1 MLYKNDIRIRPS
13 SPHFLTA
20 VFVFWFQE
28 IVQDPIW
35 HRIVFT
41 QDWHPADHISFYSN
55 WRLRAL
61 DPAWDAAHLSHNV
74 SLFEEVVFAREPTPY
89 AQILWPD
96 HCVQGSEGEEH
107 FLEIIRKKLFPLLVF
122 LIINFMMLK

>member
-1 MLYKNDIRIRPS
+1 MFLRSVLGIFSLLYKDDRRPNLS
-13 SPHFLTA
+13 SPLFYQL
-20 VFVFWFQE
+20 FILFICFQE

-107 FLEIIRKKLFPLLVF
+107 LL
-122 LIINFMMLK
+122 